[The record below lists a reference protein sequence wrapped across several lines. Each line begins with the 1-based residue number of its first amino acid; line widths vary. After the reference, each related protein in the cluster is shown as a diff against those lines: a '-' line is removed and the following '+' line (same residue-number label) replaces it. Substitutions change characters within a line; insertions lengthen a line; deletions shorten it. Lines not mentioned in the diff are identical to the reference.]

1 MLTKERTLVESYIIP
16 RLLSSTMRFILV
28 SSIYKTVL
36 FHTVAKSMLDK
47 VIVIR
52 TIKTVILLRY
62 TKFIGTVRSFINIAN
77 GLEFDTYADPDIA
90 SINRFNYL
98 RDLI

>member
-62 TKFIGTVRSFINIAN
+62 TKFIGTVRSLKLYLKSFTIRLKLIDVVLDAV
-77 GLEFDTYADPDIA
+77 DDIET
-90 SINRFNYL
+90 
-98 RDLI
+98 